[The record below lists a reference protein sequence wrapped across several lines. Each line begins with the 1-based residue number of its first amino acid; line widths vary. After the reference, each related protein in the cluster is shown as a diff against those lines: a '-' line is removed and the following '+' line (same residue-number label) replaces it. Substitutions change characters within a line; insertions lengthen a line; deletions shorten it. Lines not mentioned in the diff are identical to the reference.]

1 MSKIVQYPERLDSKV
16 DFLNVAVR
24 RAKLQ
29 QKPFLRR
36 KKHWEQ
42 EEKPSGGSIPIVSSL
57 PASASNGD
65 LVYYDGLYIYHNG
78 WQRIAQTSVMTVAG
92 VAGGA
97 GGAYDGAS
105 SLGVVLLPEPE
116 AVYATKTG
124 GGDVYVAV
132 TNGGRMRSLVFDAQT
147 LPASDAS
154 ASFAMNAGRGN
165 GVRYNLSFVVNS
177 NQSNRTFS
185 FRVYTNNTYDF
196 VVGVDSS
203 GFGFLVLEIG
213 GSEVITVTRRYTQES
228 GVVYP
233 CWTSCGFVV
242 TRG

>member
-1 MSKIVQYPERLDSKV
+1 MSNVQHPERLDSKV

-24 RAKLQ
+24 KPKPQ

-36 KKHWEQ
+36 KRHWEQ
-42 EEKPSGGSIPIVSSL
+42 EERLSGSSIPIVSSL
-57 PASASNGD
+57 PTSASNGD

-78 WQRIAQTSVMTVAG
+78 WQRIDQTSVVAVAG
-92 VAGGA
+92 GTGGA
-97 GGAYDGAS
+97 GGVYGGAS
-105 SLGVVLLPEPE
+105 SLGVVLSPEPE
-116 AVYATKTG
+116 AVYATRTG

-132 TNGGRMRSLVFDAQT
+132 TNSGRMRSLVFDAQT
-147 LPASDAS
+147 QPAFDAS
-154 ASFAMNAGRGN
+154 ASFAMSAGGES
-165 GVRYNLSFVVNS
+165 GAKHNLSFIVRS
-177 NQSNRTFS
+177 NQTNRTFR
-185 FRVYTNNTYDF
+185 FRVYTDNTYDF

-213 GSEVITVTRRYTQES
+213 GSDVITVTRRYTQES

-233 CWTSCGFVV
+233 CWTACGFVV